1 MRSAKT
7 TVIDESIHSL
17 LTGAVIER
25 TAEVLAEHEGG
36 SIPNGFSPGDL
47 TCVHSVNQWF
57 GSTAGPFGGVGG
69 AAMTV
74 FRLTVV
80 YSSEIMLLFANDRFY
95 GVSGYRP
102 ELLAQIDP
110 GEFLRIVV

>member
-25 TAEVLAEHEGG
+25 TAEVLAEHANAN
-36 SIPNGFSPGDL
+36 IPNGFVPGDL
-47 TCVHSVNQWF
+47 TSVHSVNQWF

-74 FRLTVV
+74 FRLTVI
-80 YSSEIMLLFANDRFY
+80 YSPEIMLLFANDRFY

-102 ELLAQIDP
+102 ELLSQIDSE
-110 GEFLRIVV
+110 EFLRIAM